1 MSEMSELQAI
11 IAFVCTTEVLYLSDV
26 SFSEVATIL
35 RVSSSQ
41 FESVA
46 LVFWTIVSVSFTNN
60 SYLGP
65 NLLNGGSRGLS
76 RNSHPTCRR
85 SMQEHSIPR
94 LPQDRPDHPLSTAQ
108 PLSQG
113 FKNGE
118 MIRFTWTAVTKNLLP
133 SGLGPSCCCVLNK
146 IVIAVVIASQD
157 DKYQASKENL
167 LYFKNQKG

>member
-65 NLLNGGSRGLS
+65 NLLNGGSRWLS

-94 LPQDRPDHPLSTAQ
+94 LPQDRPNHPLSTAQ

-113 FKNGE
+113 FQKWRNDSLH
-118 MIRFTWTAVTKNLLP
+118 MDSCHKNLLP

-146 IVIAVVIASQD
+146 IVIAVIASQD

>member
-94 LPQDRPDHPLSTAQ
+94 LPQDRPNHPLSTAQ

-118 MIRFTWTAVTKNLLP
+118 MIRFTWTAVTKTF
-133 SGLGPSCCCVLNK
+133 CRVDWDRA
-146 IVIAVVIASQD
+146 AVVFWIR
-157 DKYQASKENL
+157 
-167 LYFKNQKG
+167 